1 MKIKIKK
8 LVPEAQIP
16 IYATAGSN
24 AMDIVA
30 VSKKIIDKGNFGYVE
45 YGTGLAFEVPEGYG
59 LFLLPRSSISK
70 TGLILANSVG
80 LVDSD
85 YRGEV
90 SFRFKHIS
98 GTSDYNIGDRI
109 GQLLILETPKIE
121 FEEVQELSETERG
134 TGGYGSTGI

>member
-16 IYATAGSN
+16 MYATAGSN
-24 AMDIVA
+24 AMDVVA
-30 VSKKIIDKGNFGYVE
+30 VSKKLVNQDSFGYIE
-45 YGTGLAFEVPEGYG
+45 YGTGLAFEIPEGYG

-70 TGLILANSVG
+70 TGLILANSLG
-80 LVDSD
+80 LVDTD

-90 SFRFKHIS
+90 SFRFKYIPQ
-98 GTSDYNIGDRI
+98 TLDYNIGDRI
-109 GQLLILETPKIE
+109 GQVLILETPKIE

-134 TGGYGSTGI
+134 SGGYGSTGV

>member
-1 MKIKIKK
+1 MKVKIKK

-16 IYATAGSN
+16 MYATKGSN

-30 VSKKIIDKGNFGYVE
+30 VSKKLVNQDSFGYIE
-45 YGTGLAFEVPEGYG
+45 YGTGLAFEIPEGYG

-70 TGLILANSVG
+70 TGLILANSIG
-80 LVDSD
+80 LGDSD
-85 YRGEV
+85 FRGEI

-98 GTSDYNIGDRI
+98 GTPDYNIGDRI

-121 FEEVQELSETERG
+121 FEEVEELSQTERG
-134 TGGYGSTGI
+134 SGGYGSTGV